1 MRELLCTL
9 VQVYI
14 VVLIVRMVLSW
25 FPLNPEGFFVR
36 LQRVLVVVT
45 EPLLAPLRRIIPPIG
60 GLDLSPLVLLLGLQ
74 IVVSGIILQCGLVR

>member
-1 MRELLCTL
+1 
-9 VQVYI
+9 
-14 VVLIVRMVLSW
+14 
-25 FPLNPEGFFVR
+25 
-36 LQRVLVVVT
+36 VVT